1 LALFKKNQRF
11 IFISLQAAAGPST
24 SFTPIDEQAQ
34 PHPLTYYGKSQ
45 LVAENYIR
53 AWGKKNNNN

>member
-1 LALFKKNQRF
+1 LALLKKNQRF
-11 IFISLQAAAGPST
+11 IFISSQAPAGPST

-34 PHPLTYYGKSQ
+34 PHPLTCYGKNK

-53 AWGKKNNNN
+53 EWGKKNNNN